1 MTRATTANLY
11 ATQMKVLGLLGIML
25 VALGALYFYFVMM
38 SIMHVVARED
48 MQMEIAQAESRIG
61 TLESEYLVKKQAITE
76 EFALSEG
83 YVAVGEKQ
91 YVLSEHIVR
100 RNVTLNQ

>member
-11 ATQMKVLGLLGIML
+11 ATQMKVLGALGISL
-25 VALGALYFYFVMM
+25 VALGALYFYFLMM

-48 MQMEIAQAESRIG
+48 MQMDIASAHSRIG

-76 EFALSEG
+76 EFALAEG
-83 YVAVGEKQ
+83 YIALENKH
-91 YVLSEHIVR
+91 YVLSESMVR
-100 RNVTLNQ
+100 RNLTLNQ